1 MNNPWTW
8 GFSFFYGGFFM
19 KTAEILSV
27 IDKYINKYN
36 SEKSQKYE
44 TIYMLPS
51 SDAAMLGPD
60 FVRDDASRVAFC
72 FYRLSPKEYDNG
84 GAQSFADATFHNG
97 DSLKNGKIKLE
108 LNINMPV
115 RVDGDKTY
123 LDRPMMAE
131 LVTHELT
138 HAYRKSR
145 ELATGHYKFDFSF
158 LNFVKRK
165 KSNKKYTIFQR
176 YNSYDKTMP
185 TGGADNIYEK
195 MRWVGYAL
203 VEDEAYAQLAGIKTF
218 LAAGGNIKDSR
229 GKLLIDIVSTYLDEI
244 EKTAT
249 PDDWQKCM
257 KTISYIPARQGE
269 TPARFARRWIAYY
282 RDRITKFNAR
292 VEKMLNKHRTDK
304 LKNAT
309 KSLMIADMIPAKVQE
324 RD

>member
-1 MNNPWTW
+1 
-8 GFSFFYGGFFM
+8 M
-19 KTAEILSV
+19 KSKEILSV

-36 SEKSQKYE
+36 SEKSPKYE
-44 TIYMLPS
+44 TIYTLPP
-51 SDAAMLGPD
+51 SDAAMLGD
-60 FVRDDASRVAFC
+60 NFIRNDASRVFFC
-72 FYRLSPKEYDNG
+72 FYRLSPNEYDNG
-84 GAQSFADATFHNG
+84 GAQHFADGTFHNG
-97 DSLKNGKIKLE
+97 NSLKDGKIKLE

-123 LDRPMMAE
+123 LDRAMMAE
-131 LVTHELT
+131 LVTHELA

-145 ELATGHYKFDFSF
+145 ELAAGHYKFDFSF

-229 GKLLIDIVSTYLDEI
+229 GKLLIDTVSTYLDEI

-257 KTISYIPARQGE
+257 KTISYITARQGE

-304 LKNAT
+304 FKNAT

>member
-1 MNNPWTW
+1 
-8 GFSFFYGGFFM
+8 M

-108 LNINMPV
+108 LNVNMPV

-309 KSLMIADMIPAKVQE
+309 KSLMIADMIPAKVHE

>member
-1 MNNPWTW
+1 
-8 GFSFFYGGFFM
+8 M
-19 KTAEILSV
+19 KSAEILSI

-36 SEKSQKYE
+36 SEKSPKYE

-51 SDAAMLGPD
+51 SDAAILGSG
-60 FVRDDASRVAFC
+60 FARDDASRVAFC
-72 FYRLSPKEYDNG
+72 FYRLSPQEYDNG

-97 DSLKNGKIKLE
+97 NSLKDGKIKLE
-108 LNINMPV
+108 LNVNMPV
-115 RVDGDKTY
+115 RVDGNKTY
-123 LDRPMMAE
+123 LDRAMMAE
-131 LVTHELT
+131 LVTHELA

-145 ELATGHYKFDFSF
+145 ELAAGHYKFDFSF

-165 KSNKKYTIFQR
+165 KSNKKYTTFQR
-176 YNSYDKTMP
+176 AVAYDKTIP
-185 TGGADNIYEK
+185 TGGSDDIYEK

-257 KTISYIPARQGE
+257 KSISYIPARKDE

-282 RDRITKFNAR
+282 RDRIAKFNTR

-304 LKNAT
+304 FKTGAS
-309 KSLMIADMIPAKVQE
+309 SLMISDMIPAKGQE

>member
-1 MNNPWTW
+1 MHTVNPGNW
-8 GFSFFYGGFFM
+8 
-19 KTAEILSV
+19 
-27 IDKYINKYN
+27 
-36 SEKSQKYE
+36 
-44 TIYMLPS
+44 P
-51 SDAAMLGPD
+51 
-60 FVRDDASRVAFC
+60 
-72 FYRLSPKEYDNG
+72 
-84 GAQSFADATFHNG
+84 
-97 DSLKNGKIKLE
+97 
-108 LNINMPV
+108 
-115 RVDGDKTY
+115 
-123 LDRPMMAE
+123 
-131 LVTHELT
+131 
-138 HAYRKSR
+138 YRKSR
-145 ELATGHYKFDFSF
+145 ELAAGHYKFDFSF

-185 TGGADNIYEK
+185 TGGSDNIYEK

-229 GKLLIDIVSTYLDEI
+229 GKLLIDTVSTYLDEI

-269 TPARFARRWIAYY
+269 TLARFARRWIAYY

-309 KSLMIADMIPAKVQE
+309 KSLMIADMISAKVQE

>member
-1 MNNPWTW
+1 M
-8 GFSFFYGGFFM
+8 GFFFFYGEFFM
-19 KTAEILSV
+19 KSAEILSI

-36 SEKSQKYE
+36 SEKSPKYE
-44 TIYMLPS
+44 TIYQLPS
-51 SDAAMLGPD
+51 SDAAILGSG
-60 FVRDDASRVAFC
+60 FARDDASRVSFC
-72 FYRLSPKEYDNG
+72 FYRLSPQEYDDG

-97 DSLKNGKIKLE
+97 NSLKDGKIKLE
-108 LNINMPV
+108 LNVNMPV

-145 ELATGHYKFDFSF
+145 ELAAGHYKFDFSF

-229 GKLLIDIVSTYLDEI
+229 GKLLIDTVSTYLDEI

>member
-8 GFSFFYGGFFM
+8 GFSFFYGEFFM

-108 LNINMPV
+108 LNVNMPV

-145 ELATGHYKFDFSF
+145 ELAAGHYKFDFSF

>member
-1 MNNPWTW
+1 
-8 GFSFFYGGFFM
+8 M
-19 KTAEILSV
+19 KSAEILSI

-36 SEKSQKYE
+36 SEKSPKYE

-51 SDAAMLGPD
+51 SDAAILGSG
-60 FVRDDASRVAFC
+60 FARDDASRIAFC
-72 FYRLSPKEYDNG
+72 FYRLSPKEYDDG

-108 LNINMPV
+108 LNVNMPV

-123 LDRPMMAE
+123 LDRAMMAE
-131 LVTHELT
+131 LVTHELA

-145 ELATGHYKFDFSF
+145 ELAAGHYKFDFSF

-185 TGGADNIYEK
+185 TGGANDIYEK

-229 GKLLIDIVSTYLDEI
+229 GKQLIDIVSTYLDEI
-244 EKTAT
+244 EKNAT
-249 PDDWQKCM
+249 SDDWQKCM

-269 TPARFARRWIAYY
+269 KPARFARRWIAYY
-282 RDRITKFNAR
+282 RDRIAKFNTR

-304 LKNAT
+304 FKTAT
-309 KSLMIADMIPAKVQE
+309 KSLMISDMIPAKDHE

>member
-1 MNNPWTW
+1 
-8 GFSFFYGGFFM
+8 M

-51 SDAAMLGPD
+51 SDAARLGSG
-60 FVRDDASRVAFC
+60 FARDDASRIAFC
-72 FYRLSPKEYDNG
+72 FYRLSPQEYDDG

-97 DSLKNGKIKLE
+97 NSLKNGKIKLE
-108 LNINMPV
+108 LNVNMPV

-145 ELATGHYKFDFSF
+145 ELAAGHYKFDFSF

-229 GKLLIDIVSTYLDEI
+229 GKLLIDIVSNYLDEI

-257 KTISYIPARQGE
+257 KSISYIPARKDE

-282 RDRITKFNAR
+282 RDRIARFNTR
-292 VEKMLNKHRTDK
+292 VEKILNKHRTDK
-304 LKNAT
+304 FKIGASSLK
-309 KSLMIADMIPAKVQE
+309 IADIIPVKSQE

>member
-1 MNNPWTW
+1 
-8 GFSFFYGGFFM
+8 M
-19 KTAEILSV
+19 KSAEILSI

-36 SEKSQKYE
+36 SEKSPKYE
-44 TIYMLPS
+44 TIYQLPS
-51 SDAAMLGPD
+51 SDAAILGSG
-60 FVRDDASRVAFC
+60 FARDDASRIAFC
-72 FYRLSPKEYDNG
+72 FYRLSPQEYDDG

-97 DSLKNGKIKLE
+97 NSLKDGKIKLE
-108 LNINMPV
+108 LNVNMPV

-123 LDRPMMAE
+123 LDRAMMAE
-131 LVTHELT
+131 LVTHELA

-145 ELATGHYKFDFSF
+145 ELAAGHYKFDFSF

-165 KSNKKYTIFQR
+165 KSNKKYTTFQR
-176 YNSYDKTMP
+176 AVAYDRTMP
-185 TGGADNIYEK
+185 TGGANDIYEK

-203 VEDEAYAQLAGIKTF
+203 VEDEAYAQLAGIQTF
-218 LAAGGNIKDSR
+218 LSAGGNIRDSR
-229 GKLLIDIVSTYLDEI
+229 GKQLINIVSTYLDEI

-282 RDRITKFNAR
+282 RDRIAKFNTR

-304 LKNAT
+304 LKTAT
-309 KSLMIADMIPAKVQE
+309 KSLKISDMIPATGRE

>member
-1 MNNPWTW
+1 
-8 GFSFFYGGFFM
+8 M
-19 KTAEILSV
+19 KSAEILSI

-36 SEKSQKYE
+36 SEKSPKYE
-44 TIYMLPS
+44 TIYQLPS
-51 SDAAMLGPD
+51 SDAAILGSG
-60 FVRDDASRVAFC
+60 FARDDASRVSFC
-72 FYRLSPKEYDNG
+72 FYRLSPQEYDDG

-97 DSLKNGKIKLE
+97 NSLKDGKIKLE
-108 LNINMPV
+108 LNVNMPV

-123 LDRPMMAE
+123 LDRAMMAE
-131 LVTHELT
+131 LVTHELA

-145 ELATGHYKFDFSF
+145 ELAAGHYKFDFSF

-165 KSNKKYTIFQR
+165 KSNKKYTTFQR
-176 YNSYDKTMP
+176 AVAYDRTMP
-185 TGGADNIYEK
+185 TGVANDIYEK

-203 VEDEAYAQLAGIKTF
+203 VEDEAYAQLAGIQTF
-218 LAAGGNIKDSR
+218 LTAGGNIRDSR
-229 GKLLIDIVSTYLDEI
+229 GKQLIDIVSTYLDDI

-282 RDRITKFNAR
+282 RDRIAKFNMR

-309 KSLMIADMIPAKVQE
+309 KSLMISDMIPATGRE

>member
-1 MNNPWTW
+1 
-8 GFSFFYGGFFM
+8 M

-36 SEKSQKYE
+36 SEKSPKYE

-108 LNINMPV
+108 LNVNMPV

-145 ELATGHYKFDFSF
+145 ELAAGHYKFDFSF

>member
-1 MNNPWTW
+1 
-8 GFSFFYGGFFM
+8 M
-19 KTAEILSV
+19 KSAEILSV

-36 SEKSQKYE
+36 SEKSPKYE

-108 LNINMPV
+108 LNVNMPV

-145 ELATGHYKFDFSF
+145 ELAAGHYKFDFSF

-203 VEDEAYAQLAGIKTF
+203 VEDEAYAQLAGIQTF
-218 LAAGGNIKDSR
+218 LAAGGNIRDSR
-229 GKLLIDIVSTYLDEI
+229 GKQLIDIVSTYLDDI

-282 RDRITKFNAR
+282 RDRIAKFNAR

>member
-1 MNNPWTW
+1 
-8 GFSFFYGGFFM
+8 M

-36 SEKSQKYE
+36 SEKSPKYE

-145 ELATGHYKFDFSF
+145 ELAAGHYKFDFSF

-165 KSNKKYTIFQR
+165 KSNKKYTTFQR
-176 YNSYDKTMP
+176 DNSYDKTMP

-229 GKLLIDIVSTYLDEI
+229 GKLLIDIVGTYLDEI

>member
-1 MNNPWTW
+1 M
-8 GFSFFYGGFFM
+8 GFFFFFMGEFFM

-108 LNINMPV
+108 LNVNMPV
-115 RVDGDKTY
+115 RVDGDKIY

-229 GKLLIDIVSTYLDEI
+229 GKLLIDTVSTYLDEI

>member
-1 MNNPWTW
+1 
-8 GFSFFYGGFFM
+8 M
-19 KTAEILSV
+19 KSAEILSV

-36 SEKSQKYE
+36 SEKSPKYE

-72 FYRLSPKEYDNG
+72 FYRLSPQEYDNG
-84 GAQSFADATFHNG
+84 GAQNFANATFHNG
-97 DSLKNGKIKLE
+97 NSLKNGKIKLE
-108 LNINMPV
+108 LNVNIPV
-115 RVDGDKTY
+115 RVDNDKTY

-131 LVTHELT
+131 LLAHELT

-145 ELATGHYKFDFSF
+145 ELAAGHYKFDFSF

-165 KSNKKYTIFQR
+165 KSNKKYTTYQR

-185 TGGADNIYEK
+185 TGGSDDIYEK

-229 GKLLIDIVSTYLDEI
+229 GKLLIDIVSNYLDEI

-257 KTISYIPARQGE
+257 KSISYIPARKDE

-282 RDRITKFNAR
+282 RDRIARFNTR
-292 VEKMLNKHRTDK
+292 VEKILNKHRTDK
-304 LKNAT
+304 FKIGASSLK
-309 KSLMIADMIPAKVQE
+309 IADIIPVKSQE

>member
-8 GFSFFYGGFFM
+8 GFSFFYGEFFM

-36 SEKSQKYE
+36 SEKSPKYE

-108 LNINMPV
+108 LNVNMPV

-145 ELATGHYKFDFSF
+145 ELAAGHYKFDFSF

-229 GKLLIDIVSTYLDEI
+229 GKLLIDIVGTYLDEI